1 MQSVV
6 LLDGGLGQEVYRR
19 ARDIS
24 SPLWSVAVMQ
34 EQPEVVTGVHADF
47 IRAGAKTLTL
57 NTYAATPTR
66 LRRQGMQEQLAGVHQ
81 QAFDV
86 LRQAMDSAATEVDI
100 AGCLPPLAAS
110 YQGQPERSFEDL
122 LEEYAQLVGLQAAA
136 DVLLIETMTN
146 TLEARAACAAARRLD
161 KPYGVAF
168 RLEANGRL
176 KSGETLDEAVAAVI
190 PYAPTAVMLNCC
202 DPQWIATAMPALA
215 NRYACVGGYA
225 NAFKSVEALAKG
237 GSVDALEAREDLS
250 PAAYHAYV
258 SQWLDSGATIVG
270 GCCDITPAHIAH
282 TATRLAEAYEIVPFS
297 SLRDGQASGASGR

>member
-19 ARDIS
+19 ARDVS

-34 EQPEVVTGVHADF
+34 EQPEVVTAVHADF

-57 NTYAATPTR
+57 NTYSATPTR
-66 LRRQGMQEQLAGVHQ
+66 LRRQGMLEQLTSVHQ

-86 LRQAMDSAATEVDI
+86 LRQAMEITATEVDI

-110 YQGQPERSFEDL
+110 YQGQPKRAFEDL
-122 LEEYAQLVGLQAAA
+122 LEEYVQLVGLQASA
-136 DVLLIETMTN
+136 DVFLIETMTN
-146 TLEARAACAAARRLD
+146 TLEARAACAAIRRLD

-168 RLEANGRL
+168 RLEADGKL
-176 KSGETLDEAVAAVI
+176 KSGETLDEAIAAVT
-190 PYAPTAVMLNCC
+190 PYAPTAIMLNCC
-202 DPQWIATAMPALA
+202 DPQWISTAMPALV
-215 NRYACVGGYA
+215 NRYSCAGGYA

-250 PAAYHAYV
+250 PAVYHTYV
-258 SQWLDSGATIVG
+258 QQWLGSGAAIVG
-270 GCCDITPAHIAH
+270 GCCDITPEHIAH
-282 TATRLAEAYEIVPFS
+282 TATLLADEYAIVPFS
-297 SLRDGQASGASGR
+297 SLRAG